1 MRLMSDGE
9 LPLAKYARFKR
20 VPELWYDEMRSNG
33 LTDEEIKILEKYL
46 KKKNGV
52 GESQEAVMQ
61 MVMDEHI
68 SGFSMKEANKLRKTI
83 AKKNFREID
92 AVRDLFFEKGEA
104 LGTSRSLLNYVW
116 FVQISMQ
123 LG

>member
-1 MRLMSDGE
+1 
-9 LPLAKYARFKR
+9 
-20 VPELWYDEMRSNG
+20 
-33 LTDEEIKILEKYL
+33 
-46 KKKNGV
+46 
-52 GESQEAVMQ
+52 MQ

-68 SGFSMKEANKLRKTI
+68 SGFNMKEANKLRKTI

-92 AVRDLFFEKGEA
+92 AVRDLFFEKGHN
-104 LGTSRSLLNYVW
+104 LGTSQSLLNYVW

>member
-1 MRLMSDGE
+1 MGDGE

-20 VPELWYDEMRSNG
+20 VPELWYDEMRSNN

-52 GESQEAVMQ
+52 GESQEVIMQ
-61 MVMDEHI
+61 MVMDQHI
-68 SGFSMKEANKLRKTI
+68 SDFSMKEANKLRKTI
-83 AKKNFREID
+83 AKKVFKEID
-92 AVRDLFFEKGEA
+92 AVKKLFYDKGKEC
-104 LGTSRSLLNYVW
+104 GSSESLLNYIW
-116 FVQISMQ
+116 NMQISTQ